1 MSADNM
7 TRAELIE
14 HHATRVREAVRQAHI
29 MATEGWPESVAEIL
43 DRLVFNHA
51 REAAHAART
60 MQRIC
65 GRCAQ

>member
-1 MSADNM
+1 VTEAQEIA
-7 TRAELIE
+7 RF
-14 HHATRVREAVRQAHI
+14 RWPEAVASI
-29 MATEGWPESVAEIL
+29 I
-43 DRLVFNHA
+43 DKLVYYHA